1 MSGQRYIYASARVRA
16 NEKYLLSRE
25 KLNQMIDARSLD
37 DAVKILED
45 SGYGQEG
52 ERLQPLEY
60 EKILKKESDKL
71 YAFLNSLAPGADEF
85 KVFFYPIDYRNIKL
99 LLKEEAISEGAP
111 SPEAVSLSEG
121 GSIAPDKLRLA
132 FRERDFRSLSP
143 NMKKAIEEALD
154 SFARVKDPQTIDL
167 ICDRASAR
175 ELSEL
180 AARCKNSYLTGYIRL
195 SLDCTNIKTFVRCRR
210 MGESWSYFETVYLSG
225 GNISRDTFVS
235 GYDEPIQ
242 GFAQRVSAQALK
254 AALDKGGQELK
265 ERGSFTEIEKLLD
278 DALIAYVKNAK
289 YISFGIE
296 PLIGYAVGKQTEIK
310 NVRILLSGKLA
321 ELPPETLRERM
332 REVYG

>member
-16 NEKYLLSRE
+16 NEKNLLSRE
-25 KLNQMIDARSLD
+25 KLNQMIDAKNLD

-45 SGYGQEG
+45 SGYGGEG

-85 KVFFYPIDYRNIKL
+85 KVFFYPIDYHNLKV
-99 LLKEEAISEGAP
+99 LLKEEGLGLSGGAY
-111 SPEAVSLSEG
+111 EAVSLSEG
-121 GSIAPDKLRLA
+121 GSIAPDKLRAA
-132 FRERDFRSLSP
+132 FRERDFRVLTP
-143 NMKKAIEEALD
+143 NMKKALEEALD
-154 SFARVKDPQTIDL
+154 SLARLKDPQSIDL
-167 ICDRASAR
+167 ICDRACAA
-175 ELSEL
+175 ELTEL
-180 AARCKNSYLTGYIRL
+180 TERCKNSYLTGYVRL

-210 MGESWSYFETVYLSG
+210 MGESWSYFETVFLSG

-242 GFAQRVSAQALK
+242 SFAQKVSAQALK

-278 DALIAYVKNAK
+278 DALIAYVRNAK